1 MKKNLYSLTLSDE
14 VVREVDALAHRLG
27 TNRSALVNRILSE
40 YVSVPT
46 PERRINDIFEAIEA
60 LVSPSRELV
69 NSQSMSLKSSLAYK
83 YRPTVK
89 YEVDLGGG
97 EDTLGTLNVVFR
109 TQSAELIAALTDFF
123 RLWARIENVC
133 LAPALGGTIACSL
146 YDGRFVRPLAM
157 PRGHARSAEDI
168 AGAISAYVQQ
178 LQESMGGDSGLTEQ
192 LAALKQS
199 VSQLA
204 AGSEALS
211 QGVTAFGEG
220 IGQLSQGT
228 EALTKGTGMLVEA
241 GDQLYDGFGELTD
254 GTEELADGMKTYNED
269 GIQEL
274 GKLAGSD
281 LKEVLTRMKALREAD
296 GQYDNYAG
304 IADGSTGSVRFI
316 IETEEIAL
324 P

>member
-69 NSQSMSLKSSLAYK
+69 PFFAPNSQSMSLKSSLAYK

-109 TQSAELIAALTDFF
+109 TQSAALISAMTSFF
-123 RLWARIENVC
+123 RLWVQIEDKC
-133 LAPALGGTIACSL
+133 LAPLLGSSISCAL

-157 PRGHARSAEDI
+157 PRGKALTADDV
-168 AGAISAYVQQ
+168 AGAISAYVQ
-178 LQESMGGDSGLTEQ
+178 LFDRL
-192 LAALKQS
+192 LKGY
-199 VSQLA
+199 L
-204 AGSEALS
+204 
-211 QGVTAFGEG
+211 
-220 IGQLSQGT
+220 
-228 EALTKGTGMLVEA
+228 
-241 GDQLYDGFGELTD
+241 
-254 GTEELADGMKTYNED
+254 
-269 GIQEL
+269 
-274 GKLAGSD
+274 
-281 LKEVLTRMKALREAD
+281 
-296 GQYDNYAG
+296 
-304 IADGSTGSVRFI
+304 DGSLSASDVEMAYRGDLRGR
-316 IETEEIAL
+316 AL
-324 P
+324 LI

>member
-69 NSQSMSLKSSLAYK
+69 PFFAPNSQSMSLKSSLAYK

-123 RLWARIENVC
+123 RLWARIENV
-133 LAPALGGTIACSL
+133 
-146 YDGRFVRPLAM
+146 RPLAM

-168 AGAISAYVQQ
+168 AGAISAYVQ
-178 LQESMGGDSGLTEQ
+178 LFDRLLKGYLSGD
-192 LAALKQS
+192 
-199 VSQLA
+199 
-204 AGSEALS
+204 LS
-211 QGVTAFGEG
+211 AKDV
-220 IGQLSQGT
+220 
-228 EALTKGTGMLVEA
+228 
-241 GDQLYDGFGELTD
+241 
-254 GTEELADGMKTYNED
+254 ELAYRG
-269 GIQEL
+269 
-274 GKLAGSD
+274 D
-281 LKEVLTRMKALREAD
+281 LRGRGLL
-296 GQYDNYAG
+296 
-304 IADGSTGSVRFI
+304 I
-316 IETEEIAL
+316 
-324 P
+324 